1 MPKRT
6 DIQKILVIG
15 SGPIVIGQA
24 CEFDYAGTQ
33 AVRALRR
40 EGYRVV
46 LVNSNPATIM
56 TDPELADATYIEPLT
71 PEFLERIVEK
81 ERPDAILPTVGGQTG
96 LNLALAL
103 ADAGILDKWS
113 IQMIGASRRAVR
125 IAEDRDLFK
134 RAMLEI
140 GAEVPRSERAGSL
153 DEAERIARE
162 IGLPL
167 VVRPSFTLGGSGGG
181 TARTLEEFRSVVRH
195 GLAESPTQEVLIEES
210 VEGWKEFELEV
221 MRDHADNVIVVCS
234 IENFDA
240 MGVHTGDSIT
250 VAPQMTLSDRQYQGM
265 RNEAKAVIRRVGVDT
280 GGSNIQFAVEP
291 ATGRRVVI
299 EMNPR
304 VSRSSALASKAT
316 GFPIAKIAALLAVGY
331 TLDEI
336 PNDITRKTPACF
348 EPSLDYV
355 VVKIPRWAFE
365 KFPKADPTLTIQMKS
380 VGEAMAIG
388 RTFAEA
394 LGKAIRS
401 LEIGRDGL
409 DDGRGPLA
417 REELLAKLEVPTW
430 ERIFHLR
437 RAFLA
442 GMTVEEVAE
451 RTRIDP
457 WFLDVIR
464 RMVHEER
471 CLSGRSP
478 EGLSREEIRRLK
490 RIGLSDAAIGRAM
503 RCGETAVRARRKE
516 LGVAPVYKT
525 IDTCAA
531 EFEAYTP
538 YYYSAYEDEN
548 ESIRTDKPKVVILG
562 GGPNRIGQGIEFD
575 YCCVHA
581 CYALADAGYET
592 VMINCNPET
601 VSTDYDTSDRLY
613 FEPLTFEDVA
623 EILDNERPD
632 GVLVQFGGQTP
643 LKLARPLEAAG
654 YPIWGTS
661 PESIDLAEDR
671 GRFGRLL
678 DELELEAP
686 PHGEARTTTEAL
698 AVAHRIGYPLVVR
711 PSYVLGGRAMA
722 IVFDDDHLL
731 SYMQQAR
738 EAAPEHP
745 VLIDRFLDDA
755 FEFDVDALADGK
767 TTWIGGIQEHI
778 ERAGIHSGDSFS
790 VLPAWKVT
798 PEKLSEM
805 AEATR
810 RLAAALDVRG
820 LMNLQFAVQQGILYV
835 LEVNPRASRTVPFV
849 SKAIGVP
856 MARAAALVAAGRP
869 LDSLG
874 LPPERQPVDYFI
886 KAPVFPFRKFPGEDT
901 LLGPEMKSTGE
912 VMGISPRFGDA
923 FAKACEAIGT
933 HLPLEGAAFLTVNPY
948 DKETLLPIA
957 RELADLGFRLCAT
970 EGTREA
976 LARSGLESELV
987 FKVNEGSPNAVERM
1001 EAGEIQL
1008 VINTPLGGESHYH
1021 EAAIRATALRLRIPC
1036 LTTLS
1041 AAAAAVEGIRAWR
1054 EEATGVASLQEYH
1067 RT

>member
-1 MPKRT
+1 
-6 DIQKILVIG
+6 
-15 SGPIVIGQA
+15 
-24 CEFDYAGTQ
+24 
-33 AVRALRR
+33 
-40 EGYRVV
+40 
-46 LVNSNPATIM
+46 
-56 TDPELADATYIEPLT
+56 
-71 PEFLERIVEK
+71 
-81 ERPDAILPTVGGQTG
+81 
-96 LNLALAL
+96 
-103 ADAGILDKWS
+103 
-113 IQMIGASRRAVR
+113 
-125 IAEDRDLFK
+125 
-134 RAMLEI
+134 
-140 GAEVPRSERAGSL
+140 
-153 DEAERIARE
+153 
-162 IGLPL
+162 
-167 VVRPSFTLGGSGGG
+167 
-181 TARTLEEFRSVVRH
+181 
-195 GLAESPTQEVLIEES
+195 
-210 VEGWKEFELEV
+210 
-221 MRDHADNVIVVCS
+221 
-234 IENFDA
+234 
-240 MGVHTGDSIT
+240 
-250 VAPQMTLSDRQYQGM
+250 
-265 RNEAKAVIRRVGVDT
+265 
-280 GGSNIQFAVEP
+280 
-291 ATGRRVVI
+291 
-299 EMNPR
+299 
-304 VSRSSALASKAT
+304 
-316 GFPIAKIAALLAVGY
+316 
-331 TLDEI
+331 
-336 PNDITRKTPACF
+336 
-348 EPSLDYV
+348 
-355 VVKIPRWAFE
+355 
-365 KFPKADPTLTIQMKS
+365 
-380 VGEAMAIG
+380 
-388 RTFAEA
+388 
-394 LGKAIRS
+394 
-401 LEIGRDGL
+401 
-409 DDGRGPLA
+409 
-417 REELLAKLEVPTW
+417 
-430 ERIFHLR
+430 
-437 RAFLA
+437 
-442 GMTVEEVAE
+442 
-451 RTRIDP
+451 
-457 WFLDVIR
+457 
-464 RMVHEER
+464 
-471 CLSGRSP
+471 
-478 EGLSREEIRRLK
+478 
-490 RIGLSDAAIGRAM
+490 
-503 RCGETAVRARRKE
+503 
-516 LGVAPVYKT
+516 
-525 IDTCAA
+525 
-531 EFEAYTP
+531 
-538 YYYSAYEDEN
+538 
-548 ESIRTDKPKVVILG
+548 
-562 GGPNRIGQGIEFD
+562 
-575 YCCVHA
+575 
-581 CYALADAGYET
+581 
-592 VMINCNPET
+592 
-601 VSTDYDTSDRLY
+601 
-613 FEPLTFEDVA
+613 
-623 EILDNERPD
+623 
-632 GVLVQFGGQTP
+632 